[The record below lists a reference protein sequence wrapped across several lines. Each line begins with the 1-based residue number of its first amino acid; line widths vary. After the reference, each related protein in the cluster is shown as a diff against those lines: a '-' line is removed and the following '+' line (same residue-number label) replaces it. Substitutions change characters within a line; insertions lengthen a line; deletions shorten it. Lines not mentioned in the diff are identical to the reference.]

1 MYEANLSNSIQ
12 IAGEV
17 KGWVQENRG
26 TVNQYI
32 ISQVSDLL
40 GKQTSEVQPPL
51 TAQDYR
57 QRQVLLAKVRSFW
70 LEGVLATNVELNFE
84 ERSQAIQR
92 PFQDIR
98 DSLQAEQPSST
109 ASNATDVFARMGE
122 GRTLLILGEA
132 GAGKTTTLLKLA
144 QHLVARAE
152 EDSKR
157 PLPVVFSLSSWSIK
171 QSAIAD
177 WLIEELNN
185 QYQVSKTLARR
196 WIEEQQLLLLL
207 DGLDEVRSDR
217 RDACVRAINQFLQER
232 GQTEMV
238 ICSRIRDYEAL
249 SSRLQLRGAIYIQTL
264 VSAQINQYLNSL
276 GDRLQAFKSL
286 FREDSALQELAKSP
300 LILNIIAIAYQ
311 DVAIADLSQLNS
323 LKARRRHLFNTYIA
337 KMFARRGIKSPYT
350 PAQTLHWLIWLAQQ
364 LSQTS
369 QSLFL
374 IEQMQPTWLP
384 ERTRKVVYPI
394 VSLALELSIFAVIG
408 MAIAGRLGGL
418 TAILSAGIVSLSLGQ
433 NEEIQ
438 TVETLKWSWQEA
450 QKIAL
455 SRLTWGASVGLILG
469 LILGLTGQLRNGV
482 ISGLYLGLVYGAIAI
497 LLLAAIAGFKG
508 ATIATKTISNQG
520 IWRSLKNAAI
530 VGAIGGLIGALLG
543 GLVGG
548 LVLGLP
554 NWLWLGLI
562 YGFTVGAS
570 FGGGKTCIRHFTLR
584 LLLYFN
590 RQIPWN
596 YSRFLD
602 YACDR
607 IFLVQ
612 VGGGYSFI
620 HRILQE
626 HFAEMQLDSS
636 KASGA
641 QIPAL
646 KSSTR

>member
-17 KGWVQENRG
+17 KGWVQENKG
-26 TVNQYI
+26 VVNQYI

-40 GKQTSEVQPPL
+40 GKQTTEGQTSL

-57 QRQVLLAKVRSFW
+57 QRKVLLAKVRSFW
-70 LEGVLATNVELNFE
+70 LESILAANIDLNYE
-84 ERSQAIQR
+84 ERSHAIQR

-98 DSLQAEQPSST
+98 DSLQAQQPRSAT
-109 ASNATDVFARMGE
+109 RNAADVFARMGE

-132 GAGKTTTLLKLA
+132 GAGKTTTLLKIA
-144 QHLVARAE
+144 QNLVDRAE
-152 EDSKR
+152 EDLKQ

-171 QSAIAD
+171 QNAIAS
-177 WLIEELNN
+177 WLVEELNDR
-185 QYQVSKTLARR
+185 YQVSKTLARQ

-207 DGLDEVRSDR
+207 DGLDEVKSDR

-238 ICSRIRDYEAL
+238 ICSRIRDYEVL

-264 VSAQINQYLNSL
+264 VPAQINQYLNSL

-286 FREDSALQELAKSP
+286 LNEDPALQELAKSP
-300 LILNIIAIAYQ
+300 LILSIIAIAYQ
-311 DVAIADLSQLNS
+311 DMAIADFPKMISQE
-323 LKARRRHLFNTYIA
+323 ARRRHLFNAYIV
-337 KMFARRGIKSPYT
+337 KMFARRKIKSPYT
-350 PAQTLHWLIWLAQQ
+350 QAQTLHWLTYLAQQ

-374 IEQMQPTWLP
+374 VEQMQPTWLQ
-384 ERTRKVVYPI
+384 ERTRKVIYPM

-408 MAIAGRLGGL
+408 MAIAGGLGGL
-418 TAILSAGIVSLSLGQ
+418 TAILSAAIVSLLLGQ

-450 QKIAL
+450 KKMAI
-455 SRLTWGASVGLILG
+455 SRLLWGASLGLILG
-469 LILGLTGQLRNGV
+469 LILGLTGQLRDGV
-482 ISGLYLGLVYGAIAI
+482 ISGLYLGLVYGAIAV

-508 ATIATKTISNQG
+508 AAIATKTISNQG
-520 IWRSLKNAAI
+520 IWRSLKNAAL

-590 RQIPWN
+590 RKIPGN

-607 IFLVQ
+607 IFLVK

-626 HFAEMQLDSS
+626 HFAEMQLDSF